1 MIADKTK
8 AALQSCQCHYQ
19 IPKQSQHTRVGAGGQ
34 SLNRVQICILVDF
47 SLFLWQSVKWRFVP
61 KSLIIPPV
69 LTLRTGVGCQ
79 IMSRLNIEPADFIQL
94 LRQSPKV
101 SFAYNSLTPLFFL
114 TLGKKGGKSNPTLCF
129 LFLQTDYRVSHIR
142 ALTIQYVEY
151 AVATKKTTAIASRH
165 LPRSVSGINHSSGSA
180 LAFLRWS
187 SLSFLRND
195 SSGNCIDLAFGSAS
209 TGCEF
214 FCSFVMCQPLGS
226 MPRCCSSLRMM
237 RLIQAASDSS
247 PSCCC
252 ACSISSRSSGSNLN
266 WNGGLPRL
274 SFLCVDTLITPDV
287 MCLCVMTHYIQERQI
302 ATPRSAGTLPRRLT
316 KPLYEVT
323 VMAGSQHTQTH
334 PEFTWRFLSTSERN
348 PTAKPLVIYVNASS
362 EQEARDTMPGVTL
375 IFAARLPFHAF
386 QVMEVAV

>member
-1 MIADKTK
+1 MTGKTK
-8 AALQSCQCHYQ
+8 AAMPGRQCNTALQKHRQ
-19 IPKQSQHTRVGAGGQ
+19 ITRLAAGGQ
-34 SLNRVQICILVDF
+34 
-47 SLFLWQSVKWRFVP
+47 
-61 KSLIIPPV
+61 
-69 LTLRTGVGCQ
+69 TL
-79 IMSRLNIEPADFIQL
+79 SRRNSEPADFIQL

-151 AVATKKTTAIASRH
+151 AVATKKTIAIASRH

-237 RLIQAASDSS
+237 RLSQADRVSS
-247 PSCCC
+247 PSSFI
-252 ACSISSRSSGSNLN
+252 ACNMASSNAGSTRKAICLFPL
-266 WNGGLPRL
+266 GILM
-274 SFLCVDTLITPDV
+274 FD
-287 MCLCVMTHYIQERQI
+287 MCLTLSLILVVSCNVYHVSDTCKVRS
-302 ATPRSAGTLPRRLT
+302 PVSAGNTSGPLT
-316 KPLYEVT
+316 KPLSEVT
-323 VMAGSQHTQTH
+323 AMADQQLNPSAATNTNT
-334 PEFTWRFLSTSERN
+334 FLWRFLALSSIGCNVVHIPANTER
-348 PTAKPLVIYVNASS
+348 
-362 EQEARDTMPGVTL
+362 EAREKSPDGCVMV
-375 IFAARLPFHAF
+375 FAGRLPVREVRHA
-386 QVMEVAV
+386 

>member
-1 MIADKTK
+1 MIAHKTK
-8 AALQSCQCHYQ
+8 AALQSCLCHYEK
-19 IPKQSQHTRVGAGGQ
+19 PKQIKHTRVNADGQ
-34 SLNRVQICILVDF
+34 NFTQLNF
-47 SLFLWQSVKWRFVP
+47 E
-61 KSLIIPPV
+61 
-69 LTLRTGVGCQ
+69 G
-79 IMSRLNIEPADFIQL
+79 ADFIGFFSQRNSAPTDFTQL
-94 LRQSPKV
+94 LWQSPKV
-101 SFAYNSLTPLFFL
+101 SFAYNSLIPAFFL
-114 TLGKKGGKSNPTLCF
+114 TFGKKGGKSNPTLCF
-129 LFLQTDYRVSHIR
+129 LFLQSDYRVSQIR

-151 AVATKKTTAIASRH
+151 AVATKKTIAIASRH

-323 VMAGSQHTQTH
+323 VMAGSQHTQTR
-334 PEFTWRFLSTSERN
+334 PEFTWLFLATPDHTPECTPVVLRFDADTEDKARAAF
-348 PTAKPLVIYVNASS
+348 PGWDLV
-362 EQEARDTMPGVTL
+362 
-375 IFAARLPFHAF
+375 FAAKIRAQAPCRVAFFDYTTRRGWEFDSAAIQEVRHA
-386 QVMEVAV
+386 